1 MSGKVHGLDD
11 ILILL
16 AGLTTDQEV
25 KAHATASLMPSFDT
39 WHVLTEHNWP
49 GSQSDKGMQCALSL

>member
-11 ILILL
+11 IPIQL
-16 AGLTTDQEV
+16 AGLTTDREV

-39 WHVLTEHNWP
+39 WHVLTEHDWP
-49 GSQSDKGMQCALSL
+49 GS